1 MFGALLGDLFASGFT
16 SEQIDLSDF
25 NLRLSSR
32 GSHFS
37 EVSRVLLSGAV
48 DMSSIGSVAM
58 PEVYAIPILMA
69 YQAASEGD
77 LKKQLKRKAR
87 EMRIDASLCKSFMS
101 CGMMIHHALSGKAKS
116 KILEVSDASFHFANA
131 VSAFRTASS
140 TVEAIRN
147 AIACS
152 DSASR
157 CLVAFLAG
165 ALAEAYYGL
174 DSEIRDSVYPFLQM
188 EEWRAMNALVDAS
201 PLSSRRK
208 YSLVLKYDG
217 MLKSNVSDFCDDFI
231 TYFEKEDFEAV
242 LHKAGLA
249 WTEASM
255 LEADYK
261 ALGEQQV
268 LALITGAVLAESFC
282 VGALKP
288 FLRVLPLWLH
298 RLQDFNST
306 VPGLVYAKTLKSI
319 KITGESAD
327 VSEMLE
333 CTENAMRICSRSG
346 FTRITNEYSLDSIEL
361 RNAARIILDR
371 FSRVLH
377 DDGWVETDKDISRES
392 GAFYYELTAGLADGS
407 MVSHHGILDRANVP
421 DSYCNAIVLF
431 RRVLS
436 SFGFGRIADLNS
448 FNRALKEGEVKY
460 CGCVFSEGGKI
471 YHYRT
476 TDLDICE
483 GDLVIVPVGSGGD
496 EKVVTVE
503 TVEFCRWDDT
513 PYPLAK
519 TREIIRR
526 CADDKGNVLL
536 DEPRH
541 GTPLLNYDSPS
552 D

>member
-1 MFGALLGDLFASGFT
+1 MFGALIGDLFASGFS

-25 NLRLSSR
+25 NLRLSSSA
-32 GSHFS
+32 SHFS
-37 EVSRVLLSGAV
+37 EVSRVMLSGAV
-48 DMSSIGSVAM
+48 DMSRIGSVAM
-58 PEVYAIPILMA
+58 PEAYAIPILLA

-77 LKKQLKRKAR
+77 LKKQLKRKVR
-87 EMRIDASLCKSFMS
+87 EMRIDASLIESFIS
-101 CGMMIHHALSGKAKS
+101 CGMMIHHALSGKPKS
-116 KILEVSDASFHFANA
+116 KVLEASAASFHFANA

-152 DSASR
+152 DSDSR

-174 DSEIRDSVYPFLQM
+174 DSEIRDSVYPFTQ
-188 EEWRAMNALVDAS
+188 EDEWMAIKALVEAS
-201 PLSSRRK
+201 PLVSRRK

-217 MLKSNVSDFCDDFI
+217 VLKNNVSDFCDDFI
-231 TYFEKEDFEAV
+231 AYFEKKDFETV

-255 LEADYK
+255 LKADYK

-268 LALITGAVLAESFC
+268 LALITGAIRAESFC
-282 VGALKP
+282 TGALKP

-298 RLQDFNST
+298 RLQDFNSP
-306 VPGLVYAKTLKSI
+306 VPGLIYAKTLKSI
-319 KITGESAD
+319 KIIGESTN
-327 VSEMLE
+327 VSETLE
-333 CTENAMRICSRSG
+333 CTCNAIRIRSKSG
-346 FTRITNEYSLDSIEL
+346 FAEITHEYSFDSIEL
-361 RNAARIILDR
+361 RGLAKILLHR
-371 FSRVLH
+371 FSRVLC
-377 DDGWVETDKDISRES
+377 DDGWVETDKKDIVIES

-407 MVSHHGILDRANVP
+407 IVSHHGILNRANVP

-431 RRVLS
+431 GTVLS
-436 SFGFGRIADLNS
+436 NFGFGRIADLNS
-448 FNRALKEGEVKY
+448 FNRALKDGEVKY

-483 GDLVIVPVGSGGD
+483 GDLVIVPVGPDGD
-496 EKVVTVE
+496 ERVVTVE

-526 CADDKGNVLL
+526 CTDDKGNVLL
-536 DEPRH
+536 DKPRCE
-541 GTPLLNYDSPS
+541 TPLLNSGF
-552 D
+552 

>member
-1 MFGALLGDLFASGFT
+1 MFGALIGDLFASGFS

-37 EVSRVLLSGAV
+37 EVSRVMLSGAV
-48 DMSSIGSVAM
+48 DMSRMGSVAM
-58 PEVYAIPILMA
+58 PEVYAISILLA
-69 YQAASEGD
+69 YQAVSEGD

-87 EMRIDASLCKSFMS
+87 EMRIDVSLIESFVS
-101 CGMMIHHALSGKAKS
+101 CGMMIHHALSGKPKS
-116 KILEVSDASFHFANA
+116 KILNASAASFHFANA
-131 VSAFRTASS
+131 VAAFRTASS

-152 DSASR
+152 DSVSR

-174 DSEIRDSVYPFLQM
+174 DSKIRDSVYPFIQ
-188 EEWRAMNALVDAS
+188 EDEWRAINALVEAS
-201 PLSSRRK
+201 PLVSRRK

-217 MLKSNVSDFCDDFI
+217 VLKNNVSDFCDDFI
-231 TYFEKEDFEAV
+231 TYFEKKDFESV

-255 LEADYK
+255 LRADYK

-268 LALITGAVLAESFC
+268 LALITGAIRAESFC
-282 VGALKP
+282 TGALKP

-298 RLQDFNST
+298 RLNEFNSP
-306 VPGLVYAKTLKSI
+306 VPGLIYAKTVKSI
-319 KITGESAD
+319 KIKGESANA
-327 VSEMLE
+327 SEVLE
-333 CTENAMRICSRSG
+333 CTDNAIRIRSMSG
-346 FTRITNEYSLDSIEL
+346 FAKITHEYSFDSVELRGVTRIL
-361 RNAARIILDR
+361 LDR
-371 FSRVLH
+371 FSRVLC
-377 DDGWVETDKDISRES
+377 DDGWVETDKKDIATES
-392 GAFYYELTAGLADGS
+392 DAFYYELTAGLADGS
-407 MVSHHGILDRANVP
+407 IVSHHGILNRANVP
-421 DSYCNAIVLF
+421 DSYRNAILLF
-431 RRVLS
+431 RTVLS
-436 SFGFGRIADLNS
+436 NFGFGRIADLNS
-448 FNRALKEGEVKY
+448 FNRALKDSEVKY

-483 GDLVIVPVGSGGD
+483 GDLVIVPVGSDGE
-496 EKVVTVE
+496 EKIVTVE

-526 CADDKGNVLL
+526 VTDDKDHGLIE
-536 DEPRH
+536 EPQYEI
-541 GTPLLNYDSPS
+541 PLLNS
-552 D
+552 DF